1 MVDIFGRSLGCL
13 SEEELLALQKA
24 CLLHDIGNL
33 GIPDSVL
40 GKPAPLTEEEWI
52 LIRSHTLIGSRLCSG
67 MKGMAL
73 TVQIIRS
80 HHEHWNGSGYPD
92 GLTGDAIPFLARVFQ
107 FADIF
112 EALSSPRPYKPALSF
127 EESINIIRQ
136 EILDGWLDPKL
147 GAVFL
152 ELLETRPQDFNVM
165 ESGDTG

>member
-1 MVDIFGRSLGCL
+1 
-13 SEEELLALQKA
+13 LLALQKA

-40 GKPAPLTEEEWI
+40 RKPASLTEKEWI
-52 LIRSHTLIGSRLCSG
+52 LIRSRHSLIGFRLCSG
-67 MKGMAL
+67 IKGMAL

-80 HHEHWNGSGYPD
+80 HHERWNGSGYQD
-92 GLTGDAIPFLARVFQ
+92 GLIGDAIPFLARVFQ
-107 FADIF
+107 FVDIF
-112 EALSSPRPYKPALSF
+112 EALLSPRPYKPALSF

-147 GAVFL
+147 GDVFL
-152 ELLETRPQDFNVM
+152 ELLETRPQDFNVI